1 MRRLLVV
8 TVAQAVVITA
18 LLVGV
23 AVAALLL
30 WPGDPLKSLAPAS
43 DRGFAGTPP
52 VPVVLAA
59 LAGRGGR
66 WPAPIALG
74 IAALMA
80 DRRASR
86 VAHFLATLGERA
98 ERLGPGD
105 PRPVPLRSGIEEV
118 DRLDAALARGAQQGA
133 KRLASERDFAA
144 DASHQLRTPL
154 TALLMRLEEI
164 ASTDDLVVVEEEANI
179 AIGQVERLSRV
190 VDDLMSRTRS
200 GTETN
205 PAVSLDSVLASLQRE
220 WQPAFAGARRSI
232 HVSGER
238 GLGIRATPTAL
249 AQILTTLL
257 ENSLMYGRGT
267 VEIAA
272 RRAGPSVVIEVADE
286 GDGVPAA
293 IAPHIF
299 ERSVSSSGSGL
310 GLSLARDLAEA
321 AGGRLELVRAKPPLF
336 ALFLSASST

>member
-1 MRRLLVV
+1 MRRVLVV
-8 TVAQAVVITA
+8 TAAQAVVTTA
-18 LLVGV
+18 LLVAL
-23 AVAALLL
+23 AVATLLL
-30 WPGDPLKSLAPAS
+30 WPGDPLTTLT
-43 DRGFAGTPP
+43 GTPEADVDGTP
-52 VPVVLAA
+52 VTPVVVLVLVLAVLVASAVA
-59 LAGRGGR
+59 LA
-66 WPAPIALG
+66 
-74 IAALMA
+74 IAAWVAARRA
-80 DRRASR
+80 DR
-86 VAHFLATLGERA
+86 VGHLLTTLGERA

-164 ASTDDLVVVEEEANI
+164 ASTDDLAVVEEEATI

-190 VDDLMSRTRS
+190 VDELMSRTRS
-200 GTETN
+200 GVDAN
-205 PAVSLDSVLASLQRE
+205 PVVSLDSVLASLQRE
-220 WQPAFAGARRSI
+220 WQPAFAGVRRSI

-238 GLGIRATPTAL
+238 GLGVRATPVAL

-257 ENSLMYGRGT
+257 ENSLLHGSGT

-272 RRAGPSVVIEVADE
+272 RRAGPSVVIEVADSGE
-286 GDGVPAA
+286 GVPAA

-321 AGGRLELVRAKPPLF
+321 AGGRLELVRARPPLF
-336 ALFLSASST
+336 ALFLSASAM

>member
-1 MRRLLVV
+1 VRRLLVV
-8 TVAQAVVITA
+8 TVVQAVAITA
-18 LLVGV
+18 VLVGV

-30 WPGDPLKSLAPAS
+30 WPGDPLKALAPAS
-43 DRGFAGTPP
+43 DQGFAGTPP
-52 VPVVLAA
+52 EPAVLAA
-59 LAGRGGR
+59 LAAVVVVSG
-66 WPAPIALG
+66 ALAVAVAG
-74 IAALMA
+74 TMA

-164 ASTDDLVVVEEEANI
+164 ASTDDLTVVEEEANI

-238 GLGIRATPTAL
+238 GLGVRATPTHPQGVRKTSYESCSLTSTTA
-249 AQILTTLL
+249 AWYTMRSIL
-257 ENSLMYGRGT
+257 
-267 VEIAA
+267 
-272 RRAGPSVVIEVADE
+272 
-286 GDGVPAA
+286 
-293 IAPHIF
+293 
-299 ERSVSSSGSGL
+299 
-310 GLSLARDLAEA
+310 
-321 AGGRLELVRAKPPLF
+321 
-336 ALFLSASST
+336 

>member
-8 TVAQAVVITA
+8 TAVQAVVITA
-18 LLVGV
+18 VIITVGVTVFILWRDDPSEALVGASGGSDDGSGLVSLGAHLV
-23 AVAALLL
+23 AVLVA
-30 WPGDPLKSLAPAS
+30 
-43 DRGFAGTPP
+43 T
-52 VPVVLAA
+52 A
-59 LAGRGGR
+59 LA
-66 WPAPIALG
+66 LG
-74 IAALMA
+74 AAVWVA
-80 DRRASR
+80 DRRAAR
-86 VAHFLATLGERA
+86 VAHFLTTLGERA
-98 ERLGPGD
+98 ERLAPGD
-105 PRPVPLRSGIEEV
+105 PRPVPLNSGIDEV

-164 ASTDDLVVVEEEANI
+164 ASTDDLAVVGEEATI

-200 GTETN
+200 GVETN
-205 PAVSLDSVLASLQRE
+205 PTVSLDSVLASLQRE

-238 GLGIRATPTAL
+238 GLQVRATPVAL

-257 ENSLMYGRGT
+257 ENSLSHGSGT
-267 VEIAA
+267 VEVAA
-272 RRAGPSVVIEVADE
+272 RRSGPSVVIEVSDR
-286 GDGVPAA
+286 GPGVPAS
-293 IAPHIF
+293 IAPHVF

-310 GLSLARDLAEA
+310 GLTLARDLAEA
-321 AGGRLELVRAKPPLF
+321 AGGRLELARATPPLF
-336 ALFLSASST
+336 ALFLSTGDD

>member
-1 MRRLLVV
+1 VRRLLVV
-8 TVAQAVVITA
+8 TAVQAVAIAAVVITISVIA
-18 LLVGV
+18 FILWREHAGEGLVGGSGEVDAGSALV
-23 AVAALLL
+23 A
-30 WPGDPLKSLAPAS
+30 
-43 DRGFAGTPP
+43 
-52 VPVVLAA
+52 LAA
-59 LAGRGGR
+59 HLLAITV
-66 WPAPIALG
+66 ASALALG
-74 IAALMA
+74 IAAWVA

-98 ERLGPGD
+98 ERLAPGD
-105 PRPVPLRSGIEEV
+105 PRPVALNSGIEEV

-164 ASTDDLVVVEEEANI
+164 ASTDDLAVVGEEATI

-190 VDDLMSRTRS
+190 VDDLMSRARS
-200 GTETN
+200 GVDANLT
-205 PAVSLDSVLASLQRE
+205 VSLDSVLASLQRE

-238 GLGIRATPTAL
+238 GLRVRATPVAL

-257 ENSLMYGRGT
+257 ENSLAHGRGT
-267 VEIAA
+267 VEVAA
-272 RRAGPSVVIEVADE
+272 RRSGPSVVIEVSDKGA
-286 GDGVPAA
+286 GVPAA
-293 IAPHIF
+293 LAPHVF

-310 GLSLARDLAEA
+310 GLTLARDLAEA
-321 AGGRLELVRAKPPLF
+321 AGGRLELVRASPPVF
-336 ALFLSASST
+336 ALFRSTSED